1 MMATVIGIDPAKNV
15 FQLHGGNEHG
25 RVVLKT

>member
-1 MMATVIGIDPAKNV
+1 MMAAVIGIDPAKNV
-15 FQLHGGNEHG
+15 FQVNGGNEHG

>member
-1 MMATVIGIDPAKNV
+1 MMAAVVGIDPEKSV